1 MKHIGILNLP
11 RDGNYGGMLQA
22 VALHSFLNEKGYRVT
37 SIGNDGPQGR
47 RLNPALKKVI
57 VTLLERVPGQNF
69 NGIRERYE
77 KTSRHEKFLSE
88 YIVRQTRKACSEA
101 EFRRAASREKFDAVI
116 VGSDQVWRWD
126 YISYDPSRYFLS
138 FVDSM
143 HTRKIAYAA
152 SFGMDH
158 WQAPDMIEEIKPL
171 LADFHAVSTR
181 EQSGV
186 PICEALGRT
195 DCRHVLD
202 PTLLVDASLYD
213 RITVP
218 QSKEVSG
225 TKRMLTYILDRAK
238 DKSQLVGD
246 AREML
251 GKHYV
256 LRELGLQSDASVSEW
271 VSEFKH
277 ADFIVTDS
285 FHGTV
290 FAIIFRKNFIALG
303 NSGRGLS
310 RFTSL
315 LGGFNL
321 ESRLLLNEYDDK
333 SRLQE
338 LIGTAV
344 DYSTV
349 DDVLP
354 KLQSDSADFLLGA
367 IEE

>member
-1 MKHIGILNLP
+1 MKKIGVLNLP

-22 VALHSFLNEKGYRVT
+22 VALHSFLNDKGYRVT
-37 SIGNDGPQGR
+37 SIGNAGPESK

-57 VTLLERVPGQNF
+57 VSLLERIPVQNIK
-69 NGIRERYE
+69 GIRSRHE
-77 KTSRHEKFLSE
+77 KISKHEKFLSE
-88 YIVRQTRKACSEA
+88 YIVRQTLDACSDA
-101 EFRRAASREKFDAVI
+101 EFRQAVSTEKFDAVI

-126 YISYDPSRYFLS
+126 YISYDPSRYFLG
-138 FVDSM
+138 FVDSKL
-143 HTRKIAYAA
+143 TRKIAYAA

-158 WQAPDMIEEIKPL
+158 WQAPGVIDEIKPL

-186 PICEALGRT
+186 SICEAMGRT

-202 PTLLVDASLYD
+202 PTLLVGARFYD
-213 RITVP
+213 KIITP
-218 QSKEVSG
+218 RHKEGSG
-225 TKRMLTYILDRAK
+225 DKRMLTYILDGAK

-246 AREML
+246 ARAML
-251 GKHYV
+251 GERYV

-290 FAIIFRKNFIALG
+290 FAILFRKNFIALG

-310 RFTSL
+310 RFTSM
-315 LGGFNL
+315 LGGFGL
-321 ESRLLLNEYDDK
+321 ESRLLLNEYSDK
-333 SRLQE
+333 ARLQE
-338 LIGTAV
+338 LVGTKV

-354 KLQSDSADFLLGA
+354 KLQIDSADFLLRA
-367 IEE
+367 IEK